1 MSASDRRFSVTLSED
16 DLRPHMRK
24 PKPVKPKLEPKVES
38 VAPANSEIEELRKK
52 MEKREAVKKEVKRR
66 IEEEEK
72 EKERKKAEEEIR
84 RETEEL
90 LAIRA
95 ISRAESRAEISVGSR
110 PVPRVTGPMPR
121 LGRRVNNFQYFKWD
135 SDEEEVQAI
144 PAEFRPQSR
153 RSFTSI
159 PRSQGSC
166 ELCTLA
172 LRSVDKSGG
181 PTKSAACAHVDAFVE
196 ASSRH

>member
-1 MSASDRRFSVTLSED
+1 MSAPDRRFSVTLSED

-24 PKPVKPKLEPKVES
+24 PKPVKLEAVAPP
-38 VAPANSEIEELRKK
+38 APANSEIEELRKK

-95 ISRAESRAEISVGSR
+95 ISRAESRAEIFVGSR
-110 PVPRVTGPMPR
+110 PVPRETGSMPR
-121 LGRRVNNFQYFKWD
+121 LGRQVNNFQYFKWD
-135 SDEEEVQAI
+135 SEEEVQAI

-153 RSFTSI
+153 RSFTPI

>member
-24 PKPVKPKLEPKVES
+24 PKPVKPKLEPKVEA
-38 VAPANSEIEELRKK
+38 VAPPAPANSEIEELRKK
-52 MEKREAVKKEVKRR
+52 MEKREAVKKEVERR

-95 ISRAESRAEISVGSR
+95 ISRAESRAEISSGSH
-110 PVPRVTGPMPR
+110 PIPRVTGSMPR

-153 RSFTSI
+153 RFFVFF
-159 PRSQGSC
+159 C
-166 ELCTLA
+166 
-172 LRSVDKSGG
+172 DKM
-181 PTKSAACAHVDAFVE
+181 A
-196 ASSRH
+196 